1 MSVHITAH
9 GRTFHSEHK
18 SGVNLAALLE
28 RAGLP
33 LNTRCGGQAVCRG
46 CRIIL
51 GAGVYRIGRETVTV
65 GAGETR
71 AALACQTRVLGAD
84 ARVEAPATSLLE
96 TQGQIVDDFVLPAV
110 PSDPTVRQITV
121 TVPAPAPDA
130 PASDWDRL
138 AAALRHA
145 LPAEGV
151 EVGLETLETLPL
163 ALRAGARVTVTA
175 ARLPDGWRVL
185 EVAPAAAA
193 EPGLVAA
200 VDIGTT
206 TVVVALADPARGAIL
221 RRAAQYN
228 QQIKKADDVAARISF
243 CQQPDDV
250 RLLQNLVIQQTINPL
265 LKQVCAAAGVA
276 PERVLR
282 LAVAG
287 NTVMEHL
294 FLGLSPESIGRL
306 PFQAV
311 RHVHPV
317 CRARDLGL
325 AMHPAGLV
333 DVLPSIAGYI
343 GGDVTADIHV
353 AQLAQRPELTLL
365 VDMGTNSEV
374 VLSEAGRLAACA
386 TAAGPAFEGAGL
398 LHGRR
403 AAPGA
408 IEHIAFGPDLDFQ
421 CTVIGGGRADGLC
434 GSAIIDFVAE
444 GFRGGLINAQGRF
457 DIARLQQRGRYARI
471 PLKRGATHACVL
483 VAADDSA
490 TGHAI
495 AITEMDLSQILKA
508 KAATYAGMKTLLRL
522 QDREFADVR
531 RFILSGGFA
540 RHLDL
545 RNAITLGLL
554 PDLPLDR
561 FEVIGNGA
569 LAGAYLALRD
579 AAALPAMT
587 ALVRRP
593 RVVELN
599 RTADFEN
606 NFIDALL
613 IPNLNAQEFPSVKIS
628 LGGSEA
634 IRRI

>member
-1 MSVHITAH
+1 MHITAH
-9 GRTFHSEHK
+9 GRTRHAEPTPDAT
-18 SGVNLAALLE
+18 LAEVWE
-28 RAGLP
+28 RAGWP
-33 LNTRCGGQAVCRG
+33 LNTRCGGQGVCRG
-46 CRIIL
+46 CRVSL

-71 AALACQTRVLGAD
+71 ETLACQTRVLSAD
-84 ARVEAPATSLLE
+84 ARVEAPAGSLLE
-96 TQGQIVDDFVLPAV
+96 TQGQIVDDFVLPTV
-110 PSDPTVRQITV
+110 MPDPTVRQLTV
-121 TVPAPAPDA
+121 TVPESAPKA

-138 AAALRHA
+138 AAELRRA
-145 LPAEGV
+145 LPAERV
-151 EVGLETLETLPL
+151 EGGLDVLRALPL
-163 ALRAGARVTVTA
+163 ALRAGARVTGTA

-185 EVAPAAAA
+185 EAAPEAAAGPA
-193 EPGLVAA
+193 LVAA

-206 TVVVALADPARGAIL
+206 TVVVVLADPARGIIL

-228 QQIKKADDVAARISF
+228 QQIRKADDVAARISF
-243 CQQPDDV
+243 CRQPEDL
-250 RLLQNLVIQQTINPL
+250 RLLQDLVIQQTINPL
-265 LKQVCAAAGVA
+265 LRQVCAAADVA

-287 NTVMEHL
+287 NTVMAHL
-294 FLGLSPESIGRL
+294 FLGLSPEGLGRL

-317 CRARDLGL
+317 GRARELGL

-333 DVLPSIAGYI
+333 DVLPSIAGYL
-343 GGDVTADIHV
+343 GGDVAADIHV
-353 AQLAQRPELTLL
+353 AQLLQRPEPTLL

-374 VLSEAGRLAACA
+374 VLSAADHLAACS

-408 IEHIAFGPDLDFQ
+408 IEHIVFGPALDFQ
-421 CTVIGGGRADGLC
+421 CFVIGGGRPDGLC
-434 GSAIIDFVAE
+434 GSAIIDFMAE
-444 GFRGGLINAQGRF
+444 GFRNGLINAQGRF
-457 DIARLQQRGRYARI
+457 DIARLKQRGCYAHIR
-471 PLKRGATHACVL
+471 LKRGATHACVL
-483 VAADDSA
+483 VSADGSA
-490 TGHAI
+490 TGQAI
-495 AITEMDLSQILKA
+495 AITEMDLSQVLKA
-508 KAATYAGMKTLLRL
+508 KAATYAGMKTLLQLHGRK
-522 QDREFADVR
+522 FTDVR
-531 RFILSGGFA
+531 RFVLSGGFA
-540 RHLDL
+540 RHINL

-569 LAGAYLALRD
+569 LAGAYLALVD
-579 AAALPAMT
+579 AAALPAME

-613 IPNLNAQEFPSVKIS
+613 IPNLHADEFPS
-628 LGGSEA
+628 
-634 IRRI
+634 